1 MATKKKK
8 KKKAQKIT
16 RGPNGETQYNWRAL
30 ADSYRQQLDAIG
42 AALVRARVITPTQ
55 IAQHG
60 IQFAILRRFEET
72 TQYQRR
78 SATIAKGT
86 MLK

>member
-16 RGPNGETQYNWRAL
+16 RGPNGEIQYNWRAL
-30 ADSYRQQLDAIG
+30 ADSYRQQLEEIG
-42 AALVRARVITPTQ
+42 ATLVRARVITQSQ

-60 IQFAILRRFEET
+60 IRFAVLRRFET
-72 TQYQRR
+72 TPYSRR
-78 SATIAKGT
+78 AASIAKGT